1 MVLGMFAFFHIP
13 TQKIKNSETSS
24 GMQEEAQ
31 AARFMEIMQSGKNL
45 LDQGLNGAEKAAEL
59 FARAVAT
66 HGGDLDARLNYANA
80 LLLLNQTEEVIQQTS
95 QAIDLNPNAAGAHYL
110 RGCAYIREGNFEEA
124 IKSLQIAKQIDHT
137 INAVSYQLGRAHQ
150 GLGQWEPATVQFEEV
165 IQFDPLHPSAYYN
178 LSQTY
183 LRLNRGEEAQAML
196 EKHQEVIANQPLSTD
211 PSVIEK
217 CLYTEAIA
225 PFELEQPDSS
235 GIEVRFVDATKE
247 FLGDLAATL
256 RGPVG
261 LLDIGHDDT
270 LDLLLRDPDQG
281 FQLLVQSPEGFQA
294 AGFPVPALPEARYSQ
309 CLIGDLQHQGTMRTG
324 QQEDAILVSDQGM

>member
-45 LDQGLNGAEKAAEL
+45 LDQGLNGAEKAAVL
-59 FARAVAT
+59 FAQAVAT
-66 HGGDLDARLNYANA
+66 HGGDLDALLNYANA
-80 LLLLNQTEEVIQQTS
+80 LLLLNQTEEVILQTS
-95 QAIDLNPNAAGAHYL
+95 QAIDLNPNAAAAHYL

-165 IQFDPLHPSAYYN
+165 IQFDPHHPSAYYN

-183 LRLNRGEEAQAML
+183 LRLDRGEEAQAML

-225 PFELEQPDSS
+225 PF
-235 GIEVRFVDATKE
+235 
-247 FLGDLAATL
+247 
-256 RGPVG
+256 
-261 LLDIGHDDT
+261 
-270 LDLLLRDPDQG
+270 
-281 FQLLVQSPEGFQA
+281 
-294 AGFPVPALPEARYSQ
+294 
-309 CLIGDLQHQGTMRTG
+309 
-324 QQEDAILVSDQGM
+324 